1 MSLREHDSV
10 DNAREEDDEI
20 RVSCGLCRHSQ
31 ADFYNHK
38 VYSDIGEGSFNYIF
52 IENRPSHIWTVV

>member
-38 VYSDIGEGSFNYIF
+38 VYSDIGADSFNYICL
-52 IENRPSHIWTVV
+52 